1 MKIIKVPSKDSV
13 GIIPYGSPPEV
24 ELEIQVKQRK
34 GELILWVTNPN
45 TTKVEIDNEVELY
58 EYIGYWQKLDP
69 GIVFLRKRIVLI
81 PGETIEQKLP
91 LELPPGRYRV
101 VKHAYVNGA
110 RVRVEKEF
118 TVR

>member
-1 MKIIKVPSKDSV
+1 M
-13 GIIPYGSPPEV
+13 
-24 ELEIQVKQRK
+24 KQRK

-69 GIVFLRKRIVLI
+69 GGIVFLRKRIVLI

-91 LELPPGRYRV
+91 LELPPAGT
-101 VKHAYVNGA
+101 G
-110 RVRVEKEF
+110 
-118 TVR
+118 